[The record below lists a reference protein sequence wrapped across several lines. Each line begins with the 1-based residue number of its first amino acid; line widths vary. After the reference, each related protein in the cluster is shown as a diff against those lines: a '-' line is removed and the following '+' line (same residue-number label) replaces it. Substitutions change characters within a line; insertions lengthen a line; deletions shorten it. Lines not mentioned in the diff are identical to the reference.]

1 MSDTSVSKT
10 NRVLQILLLALKG
23 ESISAC
29 NLADRFHVSTRS
41 LSRDISDVQN
51 FISENQEILGYA
63 QLEYSYQSNRYVM
76 DAEHLFTNREL
87 LAITKVLL
95 ASRAFQKDEM
105 LEIIEKLK
113 KNTTPADKAKLEKLV
128 KKEMLHYNA
137 INIDCENLLENIWI
151 ITDAIESKKCIT
163 ISYYKMN
170 REYVKRK
177 IMPVSIMFSEYYFYL
192 IAYRCEK
199 EFSNPIYYR
208 IDRIDQIECNYD
220 KFKLS
225 GAQNVDEGL
234 LRNKSQFMWPG
245 PSRRILF
252 EFTGPSVQA
261 ILDRIPT
268 ARIVEK
274 KKGKYLMEAEVYG
287 NGIKMF
293 LLSQGAWV
301 KVLEPDE
308 FAQEMKTEIEKMKN
322 LYS

>member
-137 INIDCENLLENIWI
+137 INIDC
-151 ITDAIESKKCIT
+151 
-163 ISYYKMN
+163 
-170 REYVKRK
+170 
-177 IMPVSIMFSEYYFYL
+177 
-192 IAYRCEK
+192 
-199 EFSNPIYYR
+199 
-208 IDRIDQIECNYD
+208 
-220 KFKLS
+220 
-225 GAQNVDEGL
+225 
-234 LRNKSQFMWPG
+234 
-245 PSRRILF
+245 
-252 EFTGPSVQA
+252 
-261 ILDRIPT
+261 
-268 ARIVEK
+268 
-274 KKGKYLMEAEVYG
+274 
-287 NGIKMF
+287 
-293 LLSQGAWV
+293 
-301 KVLEPDE
+301 
-308 FAQEMKTEIEKMKN
+308 
-322 LYS
+322 